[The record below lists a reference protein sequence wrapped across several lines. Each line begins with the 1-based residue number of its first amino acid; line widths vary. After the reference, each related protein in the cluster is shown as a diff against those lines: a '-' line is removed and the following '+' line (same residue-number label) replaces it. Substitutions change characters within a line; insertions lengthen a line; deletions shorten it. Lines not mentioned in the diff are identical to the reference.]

1 MVEVSRLADCGV
13 TAKDSLVKEIVDLLV
28 GSSYKKAEEPFTENW
43 KDRTRC
49 LVWQEVLCKGR
60 DLGTHPL

>member
-49 LVWQEVLCKGR
+49 LFAEVLCKGR